1 MSADKHYLDFL
12 VQTEKML
19 RSTGNSLSKINMVL
33 MILLDYFSDS
43 IRNPVLLVRDNI
55 SNRYNIE
62 LAPELTQ
69 EERTKAN
76 EALASLIARH
86 PRRFTYEQILFAVE
100 AKTIPIPTPENL
112 PDKEMAFISIPLGGQ
127 NKSPQAGVLI
137 AYICADH
144 LLSEKV
150 KLLKTLAGF
159 LGFFLNAA
167 NLASPRIYEEPS
179 QDTFPMVVDGI
190 VGESPAIKQVGEIIK
205 TIASSRASVFIR
217 GESGTGK
224 ELIARNIHNCS
235 LRNRA
240 PFISLNCAAV
250 SENLL
255 LNELFGHEK
264 GAFTGATDVT
274 KGRFEVANGGTLF
287 LDEIGE
293 ISLNFQAKLL
303 RVLQE
308 GEFERLG
315 SNKTIKVDVRIV
327 CATNA
332 DIESL
337 VRKRLFRE
345 DLYYRLN
352 VLPIWAPSLNERRD
366 DIPVLTRYFLMKLNG
381 EYEKTIVIMEDQ
393 LRLLQELHWPGNV
406 RELENFVHRAFLME
420 SNGLINVEGALKTI
434 HRVGKLDGA
443 VSGKIVEPQLTTAE
457 PAKSNIEVEEKLA
470 IESALKTSKGIQ
482 IKAAVT
488 LGITLRQLRY
498 RIKKYNIMVR
508 RISAEH

>member
-1 MSADKHYLDFL
+1 MSQETNYLDFL

-33 MILLDYFSDS
+33 LMLLDYFRTG
-43 IRNPVLLVRDNI
+43 IRNPVLLVRDNVN
-55 SNRYNIE
+55 NRYNIE

-69 EERTKAN
+69 DERTKAN
-76 EALASLIARH
+76 ESLASITSKY
-86 PRRFTYEQILFAVE
+86 PRRFAYEQVLFAKE
-100 AKTIPIPTPENL
+100 AKSVPITLPEDLIDN
-112 PDKEMAFISIPLGGQ
+112 EMAFVSIPLGGQ
-127 NKSPQAGVLI
+127 EKSSQTGILI
-137 AYICADH
+137 AYISADNRLAEH
-144 LLSEKV
+144 V
-150 KLLKTLAGF
+150 KLLKALAGY
-159 LGFFLNAA
+159 LGFFLN
-167 NLASPRIYEEPS
+167 STTPVSSRIYEEPL
-179 QDTFPMVVDGI
+179 QDTFPMVVEGI

-205 TIASSRASVFIR
+205 TVASSRASVFIR

-224 ELIARNIHNCS
+224 ELIAKNIHNCS
-235 LRNRA
+235 LRSRA

-264 GAFTGATDVT
+264 GAFTGATAVT

-293 ISLNFQAKLL
+293 VSLNFQAKLL

-337 VRKRLFRE
+337 VRKRMFRE

-352 VLPIWAPSLNERRD
+352 VLPIWAPSLVDRQE
-366 DIPVLTRYFLMKLNG
+366 DIPLLARYFLMKLNE
-381 EYEKTIVIMEDQ
+381 EYGKTIVIMDDQ
-393 LRLLQELHWPGNV
+393 LHLLQELNWPGNV
-406 RELENFVHRAFLME
+406 RELENFMHRAFLME
-420 SNGLINVEGALKTI
+420 NNGLINIEGALKTMRPI
-434 HRVGKLDGA
+434 GTVNPPS
-443 VSGKIVEPQLTTAE
+443 SGKAALPKPNKLERTKP
-457 PAKSNIEVEEKLA
+457 KIEVEEKLA
-470 IESALKTSKGIQ
+470 IESALSESKGIQ
-482 IKAAVT
+482 VKAAQI
-488 LGITLRQLRY
+488 LGISLRQLRY
-498 RIKKYNIMVR
+498 RITKYDIAVR
-508 RISAEH
+508 RIRA